1 MPWLKS
7 LILKHYSYSVLSF
20 SRRTFYRTMHALAV
34 EFICQLFIENAL
46 RRPDCSFQAVFSGQ
60 KRTEKELSYQL
71 DFPKTFIELLRFF
84 VIVLLCAKQRLNK
97 VIFGLSFCLHFWKL
111 GKAYTTDKFA
121 LDWSPVERQIQD
133 FHLIKINFNII
144 ISHYVCYCSGTW
156 AEIFLD
162 MLGFKVRYHLY
173 MEISYQVQPLSW
185 QAF

>member
-46 RRPDCSFQAVFSGQ
+46 RRPGCSFQAVFSGQ

-121 LDWSPVERQIQD
+121 LISCRTTDTGFPLNKNQFQYYNISLRLLLLWHVGR
-133 FHLIKINFNII
+133 NF
-144 ISHYVCYCSGTW
+144 
-156 AEIFLD
+156 
-162 MLGFKVRYHLY
+162 
-173 MEISYQVQPLSW
+173 SW
-185 QAF
+185 HAGI